1 VFEVVDVGGEVELG
15 GFFGVLLEGD
25 EAEEGFEEESAEGVE
40 KGVVGVFFRIVEI
53 AVVGETVGE
62 GAC

>member
-1 VFEVVDVGGEVELG
+1 MVDVGGEVELG

-25 EAEEGFEEESAEGVE
+25 EAEEGFEQESAKGVE
-40 KGVVGVFFRIVEI
+40 DGVVGGFFRIVEI
-53 AVVGETVGE
+53 AVAGETVRE